1 MFLVF
6 LLLIYADT
14 TQYHHHN
21 TTSCPCPM
29 QSCPKNGHGTG
40 PINNAKGPV
49 SSNNMLSTDNNAP
62 MTTASANNSTSI
74 ISCKIENILAS
85 DIRIKPENDKTI
97 DCKQQ
102 RESYDKVAIAPQPN
116 YSLNVKVLEVPENSV
131 SPSRGSIGL
140 QLPPTQCEAVQPSE
154 LISDNI
160 SLSQRKA
167 RIGKTMERERQ
178 QQILLHGFQTA
189 VSFISPATTPV
200 LKQEYEVKQEMDV
213 KKEKDYEENAVED
226 DYTQMSDDKMD
237 IESDIKV
244 EPDMVEDEIKDDVI
258 DEKPQESKNSYVDR
272 NTINL
277 LNESSDECLDYSMDS
292 TTKRKLQ
299 DHDDVIELSDNSTV
313 AELPSSTVK
322 RRKLFEKPALIA
334 VKKSPPNS
342 YKRLIKKSQPPPSYL
357 TSSSK
362 SRLITSNLNR
372 IVNKSNLKRRCIFK
386 SKAAI
391 KKMKLAVKKR
401 KLAQKKKEQE
411 EAEAEE
417 EESSSEKQSE
427 VAENESVV
435 QDAEE
440 DTPSEAE
447 KVNSNDDT
455 SNEAPGESHEDKQLS
470 DDNSEYSGKSNID
483 MTIDRVAKGYFS
495 ESEIL
500 SRLSKYRKPKSQKK
514 LDAKRSK
521 SEGNRSKSKKLDKD
535 LKKVSDTTEEKT
547 KEKCKKKQKKKDK
560 LGASSSSSSNSNSL
574 VNNNCNNCKDKNQN
588 TKIKST
594 KSKDNKDKSIPI
606 STSTTSTTTT
616 TTKKSKKTNNKVSTI
631 AASKARSKTNN
642 ETLDFVT
649 DIDTLTTNTIAI
661 QSPPTTP
668 TKRKQTTDKSEKK
681 KKKAKTNKIIEE
693 ESSSNNREVETI
705 EASTNQN
712 DNGEG
717 IEILS
722 DVTPVVPLIVETI
735 LSPSSPSPLPL
746 PLLTTSTA
754 SPVKVK
760 TLLLNETDVENNN
773 DECFVDNNSKLKNK
787 QQFQESLALYKTA
800 AGWVT
805 GNKVP
810 GKRGRKGKFGN
821 RKRHRLAPL
830 DDIVIPRSSSI
841 PRWSNGWQ
849 WEGEPYQ
856 AYVFLNVSLNNV
868 TQIHFI
874 IIWPFH
880 YFRATMHQL

>member
-1 MFLVF
+1 MFL
-6 LLLIYADT
+6 IYIDT

-49 SSNNMLSTDNNAP
+49 SANNSLTTDNNAP
-62 MTTASANNSTSI
+62 ITTASANNNNSI

-97 DCKQQ
+97 
-102 RESYDKVAIAPQPN
+102 EGYDKVAIAPQPN

-131 SPSRGSIGL
+131 SPSRGSIGI
-140 QLPPTQCEAVQPSE
+140 QLPPLHCEAVQPSE
-154 LISDNI
+154 LNSDNI

-178 QQILLHGFQTA
+178 QQILLHGFQTS
-189 VSFISPATTPV
+189 VSFISPPTTPV

-244 EPDMVEDEIKDDVI
+244 EPNLVEEIKEDII
-258 DEKPQESKNSYVDR
+258 DEKPQESENSYVDR

-292 TTKRKLQ
+292 TSKRKLE

-313 AELPSSTVK
+313 TDAPSSTVK
-322 RRKLFEKPALIA
+322 RRKLFEKPALIT

-391 KKMKLAVKKR
+391 KKMRMAVKKR
-401 KLAQKKKEQE
+401 KLAQKKKDQE
-411 EAEAEE
+411 EAE
-417 EESSSEKQSE
+417 EESCSEKQSE

-500 SRLSKYRKPKSQKK
+500 SRLSKYRKTKSQKK

-521 SEGNRSKSKKLDKD
+521 SEGNRSKSKKRDKD
-535 LKKVSDTTEEKT
+535 LKKVSETEEKT

-560 LGASSSSSSNSNSL
+560 IGASL

-588 TKIKST
+588 TKTKST
-594 KSKDNKDKSIPI
+594 KSKDNKDKLIPI
-606 STSTTSTTTT
+606 PTSTATTTT
-616 TTKKSKKTNNKVSTI
+616 TVTKKSKKTNNKVSTI
-631 AASKARSKTNN
+631 ASSKARSKTNN
-642 ETLDFVT
+642 ESVDFVAE
-649 DIDTLTTNTIAI
+649 IDTHTTNTIAI

-681 KKKAKTNKIIEE
+681 KKKSKTNKITEE
-693 ESSSNNREVETI
+693 ESSKSSSRIREVETV

-712 DNGEG
+712 DNSEG

-722 DVTPVVPLIVETI
+722 DVVTVVPLIVDTI
-735 LSPSSPSPLPL
+735 LSQLSPLPL
-746 PLLTTSTA
+746 ALQPTSTTT
-754 SPVKVK
+754 PINVK
-760 TLLLNETDVENNN
+760 TLMLDETDVENNN

-787 QQFQESLALYKTA
+787 QQFQESLALYKTP

-830 DDIVIPRSSSI
+830 EDIVIPRSSSI

-856 AYVFLNVSLNNV
+856 AYVFLNVSL
-868 TQIHFI
+868 
-874 IIWPFH
+874 
-880 YFRATMHQL
+880 

>member
-1 MFLVF
+1 MFN
-6 LLLIYADT
+6 ADT

-49 SSNNMLSTDNNAP
+49 SANNSLSTDNNAS
-62 MTTASANNSTSI
+62 MTTASANMNNNNNTSI

-85 DIRIKPENDKTI
+85 DIRIKPENDN
-97 DCKQQ
+97 
-102 RESYDKVAIAPQPN
+102 DKVAIAPQPN

-154 LISDNI
+154 LNSDNI

-178 QQILLHGFQTA
+178 QQILLHGFQTS
-189 VSFISPATTPV
+189 VSFLSPPTTPV

-237 IESDIKV
+237 LESDIKV
-244 EPDMVEDEIKDDVI
+244 EPNLVEDEMKEDIMDV
-258 DEKPQESKNSYVDR
+258 KPVESENSYVDR

-292 TTKRKLQ
+292 TSKRKLE

-313 AELPSSTVK
+313 TDAPSSTVK
-322 RRKLFEKPALIA
+322 RRKLFEKPALIT

-391 KKMKLAVKKR
+391 KKMILAVKKR

-411 EAEAEE
+411 EAEEEEE
-417 EESSSEKQSE
+417 EESCSEKQSE

-440 DTPSEAE
+440 DTPSEAD

-500 SRLSKYRKPKSQKK
+500 SRLSKYRKTKSQKK

-521 SEGNRSKSKKLDKD
+521 SEGNRSKSKKRDKD
-535 LKKVSDTTEEKT
+535 LKKVTETTEVKT
-547 KEKCKKKQKKKDK
+547 KEKCKKKQKKNKEA
-560 LGASSSSSSNSNSL
+560 GSSCSNNSNSNNSL

-588 TKIKST
+588 TKTKQQ
-594 KSKDNKDKSIPI
+594 KSKDNKDKSIP
-606 STSTTSTTTT
+606 T
-616 TTKKSKKTNNKVSTI
+616 TTKKSKKVPTTI
-631 AASKARSKTNN
+631 ASSKARSKTNN
-642 ETLDFVT
+642 ETLDIVVEL
-649 DIDTLTTNTIAI
+649 DSLTTNTIAI

-668 TKRKQTTDKSEKK
+668 TKRKQQTDKSEKK
-681 KKKAKTNKIIEE
+681 KKKSKTNKIIEE
-693 ESSSNNREVETI
+693 ESREVETI
-705 EASTNQN
+705 EASTNQTN
-712 DNGEG
+712 NVEG
-717 IEILS
+717 IEMLS
-722 DVTPVVPLIVETI
+722 DVIPVVPLIVDT
-735 LSPSSPSPLPL
+735 LLTPSTPLPL
-746 PLLTTSTA
+746 QVTT
-754 SPVKVK
+754 PIKEK
-760 TLLLNETDVENNN
+760 TLLLDETDVENNN

-830 DDIVIPRSSSI
+830 EDIVIPRSSSI

-856 AYVFLNVSLNNV
+856 AYVFLNVSIKSNHLKCV
-868 TQIHFI
+868 
-874 IIWPFH
+874 
-880 YFRATMHQL
+880 L